1 MKLRL
6 LLLPLLLLLAILAT
20 LLIQAVSLPG
30 MTEFD
35 RHREDLVQMYR
46 EHPLLLTLAF
56 FLLQVLISA
65 LSLPGSA
72 VLLLAAGAGW
82 GVVGGTLLCLS
93 GCTLGA
99 TLTMLCSRHVL
110 RQRIQRRFGARLAVL
125 NLGLERDGALYLFS
139 LRMFPVIPFVAV
151 NLLAGLTPLHTW
163 TFAWVS
169 FLGMLA
175 GTLVYVNAGAEIAHV
190 HSIGDVFS
198 PGMLAALA
206 AAGLLP
212 LLTKRQLDQWRA
224 VRPRA
229 GSRP

>member
-6 LLLPLLLLLAILAT
+6 LLLPLLLLLAILAA

-30 MTEFD
+30 MTELG

-46 EHPLLLTLAF
+46 EHPLLVTLAF

-110 RQRIQRRFGARLAVL
+110 RQRIQLRFGAHLAVL

-151 NLLAGLTPLHTW
+151 NLLAGLTPLRTW

-212 LLTKRQLDQWRA
+212 LLTKRLLDQWRA
-224 VRPRA
+224 VRFRA